1 MMMIPSFILFF
12 EKSHICL
19 VKVSKQVISIYL
31 WKINLGLGSAPVS
44 GQTGLKF
51 GLFGGVQKD
60 LKFSF
65 SWVSWVWVSS
75 KLEVRL
81 MKSKV
86 IQSNSKFVMIGFDPS
101 LPSKKQWKIKMNI
114 ENVVACSHFLFWF
127 HYYENNIGI
136 KFKNCKCVSKT
147 ITPTAIN
154 HRIIE
159 YLHT

>member
-65 SWVSWVWVSS
+65 SGVSWVWVSS

-86 IQSNSKFVMIGFDPS
+86 IQSLLWLGLIHHF
-101 LPSKKQWKIKMNI
+101 LLKKQWKIKMNI

-127 HYYENNIGI
+127 HYYENKIGI
-136 KFKNCKCVSKT
+136 KFT
-147 ITPTAIN
+147 IGLLSTYIL
-154 HRIIE
+154 RWKIKISF
-159 YLHT
+159 